1 LKTQHLYVRQGYE
14 PVFDAPVNI
23 SDPTK
28 AIGTHI
34 YTAVDYLNHGRD
46 LRWTAVSLLR
56 RTSEKKHH
64 GGGSNEARS
73 SDGGLASAALNRIT
87 LPPEVVA
94 RLSGQVWPR
103 SSLIVSDEEI
113 SKETGKGTDFIVL
126 ISGEPQGGLRKRPRQ
141 VPTRYFYRYDAND
154 SDGDDRYLSRRYRR
168 VDSFNW

>member
-1 LKTQHLYVRQGYE
+1 MK
-14 PVFDAPVNI
+14 P
-23 SDPTK
+23 
-28 AIGTHI
+28 
-34 YTAVDYLNHGRD
+34 GRPI
-46 LRWTAVSLLR
+46 
-56 RTSEKKHH
+56 
-64 GGGSNEARS
+64 
-73 SDGGLASAALNRIT
+73 GGLASAALNRIT

-141 VPTRYFYRYDAND
+141 APTRDFYRYDADD

-168 VDSFNW
+168 VNSFNW